1 MQQGGGN
8 SLLHP
13 ATNPAGTRMSEKTH
27 TVNESADK
35 IRLKAEVKRGSGTR
49 DQDKVNLT
57 IKGSDPEETA
67 NRLKA
72 TLDALEANGVSQQLR
87 DTQPENEE

>member
-1 MQQGGGN
+1 
-8 SLLHP
+8 
-13 ATNPAGTRMSEKTH
+13 MSEPNH
-27 TVNESADK
+27 QINESADK
-35 IRLKAEVKRGSGTR
+35 IRLKAEVKRGESTR

-72 TLDALEANGVSQQLR
+72 TLDALEANGVAQQLR
-87 DTQPENEE
+87 DTQPEAEE

>member
-1 MQQGGGN
+1 
-8 SLLHP
+8 
-13 ATNPAGTRMSEKTH
+13 MSEKTH

-35 IRLKAEVKRGSGTR
+35 IRLKAEVKRGNGTR

-72 TLDALEANGVSQQLR
+72 TLDALEANGVAQQLR
-87 DTQPENEE
+87 DTQPEAEE